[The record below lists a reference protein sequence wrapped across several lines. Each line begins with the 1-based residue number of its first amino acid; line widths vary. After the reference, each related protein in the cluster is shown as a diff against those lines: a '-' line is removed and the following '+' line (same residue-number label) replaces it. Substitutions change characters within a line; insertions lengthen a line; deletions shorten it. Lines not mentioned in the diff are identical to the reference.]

1 VVEKVVTAVAAPVQE
16 EAPENEEVDVVNFEA
31 SLAEQLKQLV
41 DDLSKAPAVAGS
53 GAGVVHESEDTDEW
67 ADSQDLGYF
76 RVPMWVATPDAPPSE
91 LDTKDPY
98 ESQIGGIPKIPE
110 WVSFDVKQARC
121 GVCGYPLYLLLQA
134 YCPYGDLERIFL
146 VMACNTAA
154 CQTQVSKSWKVW
166 RFQRQHEEQAQSS
179 DSEADSETEDS
190 TDPPKGNDRP
200 ELPAVSGAENQ
211 QANSSS
217 NAAED
222 LHASGP
228 FTLPAFTLDMFEEPE
243 KGDTEVN
250 VAEEL
255 HKMETI
261 NAGTDQLITVND
273 LDDVTQSLPQC
284 QVDTVFLRFQRRM
297 QRCPRQVVRW
307 GIGGQPLW
315 ISDEC
320 LPSTIPPCVACGAPR
335 VMELQLMPTLVYFL
349 KPYRFSHVTGDEGI
363 DFGTVTVYS
372 CVAMCTGAPVC
383 PEHVHVQ
390 PPPSK

>member
-1 VVEKVVTAVAAPVQE
+1 MRRLRLSFVPGLVRETADFGILFPV
-16 EAPENEEVDVVNFEA
+16 PV
-31 SLAEQLKQLV
+31 
-41 DDLSKAPAVAGS
+41 PGPGS
-53 GAGVVHESEDTDEW
+53 CR
-67 ADSQDLGYF
+67 F

-179 DSEADSETEDS
+179 DSEADSETDDS
-190 TDPPKGNDRP
+190 SDPPKGDDRP